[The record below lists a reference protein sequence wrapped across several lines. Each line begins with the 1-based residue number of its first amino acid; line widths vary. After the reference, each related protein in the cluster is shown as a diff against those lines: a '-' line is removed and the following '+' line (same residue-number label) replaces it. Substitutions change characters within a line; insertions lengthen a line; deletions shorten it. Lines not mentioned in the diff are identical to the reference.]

1 MIDMSLSLIVG
12 AYIVLYVL
20 WVKIIIPTFI
30 SPLSK
35 IPNAHF
41 TSSFS
46 PLWILWKR
54 YSEQENRSIHAAH
67 VKSGNIVRLGPNEVS
82 VDCVDGGIRTIYA
95 GGFEKWNW
103 YPNQFDNFG

>member
-1 MIDMSLSLIVG
+1 MISLLFII
-12 AYIVLYVL
+12 ALYIIFYIL
-20 WVKIIIPTFI
+20 WVHIIIPTFL

-54 YSEQENRSIHAAH
+54 YVEHENRAIHAAH
-67 VKSGNIVRLGPNEVS
+67 AKHGEIVRLGPNEVS
-82 VDCVDGGIRTIYA
+82 INCVDGGIRTVYS
-95 GGFEKWNW
+95 GGFEKWAW
-103 YPNQFDNFG
+103 YPNQFENYG